1 MINTKTL
8 SEQTYSELY
17 GMIMNRK
24 FSPGEKVTEEKV
36 ANILGVSR
44 TTVKK
49 AFTTLVKE
57 GVLEDIPRKGVF
69 LKIYSKKEIQELYDL
84 REVTAGL
91 SARYA
96 ALNMTRRDLNFL
108 ESVYKKMELAVE
120 NHDNAAYVQYDLE
133 FHEAIVKIGG
143 STILSDIISNFNLRL
158 NPINIVGIRNSE
170 ETIVEHRNII
180 DSLKRGKLEDAENI
194 MRKHI
199 SRGKDVL

>member
-1 MINTKTL
+1 
-8 SEQTYSELY
+8 
-17 GMIMNRK
+17 
-24 FSPGEKVTEEKV
+24 
-36 ANILGVSR
+36 
-44 TTVKK
+44 
-49 AFTTLVKE
+49 
-57 GVLEDIPRKGVF
+57 
-69 LKIYSKKEIQELYDL
+69 
-84 REVTAGL
+84 
-91 SARYA
+91 
-96 ALNMTRRDLNFL
+96 
-108 ESVYKKMELAVE
+108 MELAVE

>member
-1 MINTKTL
+1 M
-8 SEQTYSELY
+8 
-17 GMIMNRK
+17 
-24 FSPGEKVTEEKV
+24 
-36 ANILGVSR
+36 
-44 TTVKK
+44 
-49 AFTTLVKE
+49 KE

-69 LKIYSKKEIQELYDL
+69 IKKYSEREIQDLYDL
-84 REVTAGL
+84 REVTAGV

-96 ALNMTRRDLNFL
+96 ALNMTRRDLNSL

-120 NHDNAAYVQYDLE
+120 NHDNAAYVQCDLE
-133 FHEAIVKIGG
+133 FHEEIVKISG
-143 STILSDIISNFNLRL
+143 STILSEIIANFNLRL

-180 DSLKRGKLEDAENI
+180 DSLKRGNLEDAENV